1 MSNPSPCLHTPLCR
15 SVLDFDT
22 EEALSEAL
30 QSVRHSASPTAE
42 ASQQQEQQ
50 LQQKY
55 DAVAAEKLADWQVP
69 LTSKNASVAD
79 ERRRLWT
86 LRSMEILETDR
97 DDAFDR
103 LTAQVRTLCQAPLA
117 TLSFVD
123 LGRQWTKSFQCTET
137 DESSKLFAGLK
148 ETPRFNSFAAYTI
161 LELENILVV
170 PDTLQD
176 ERFAHNPLVHQGPIR
191 FYAGAALVS
200 AEGDKIGS
208 LCILDTQPRPQG
220 LSAVERQGL
229 LAQAAVAVRLL
240 LERKE
245 KQAKNSSGSS
255 LKRTSSQVN
264 SSSVSSSSSLSSP
277 PTAFRLDDFL
287 KDKGCRNTKMA
298 GQTNNHHRWSLPPAV
313 EADARSLPPRLVAT
327 KSTATVPQPAAPPG
341 ATSPGSGRIIKKSRS
356 MEYMAVRGD
365 TPSNTC
371 PHVTAS
377 NGTSSGKGHNDPTIH
392 TIIPRPCDPSSLPD
406 PKKSGVDPDQYLAQL
421 VQALWGVSVKV
432 QPALE
437 LKDYFE
443 TITEQ
448 QMAAYNMEVVTIT
461 RQNNV
466 EKLRELFE
474 ARGRDSLDCF
484 NRFGE
489 GLLNMACRRG
499 MKEIVQFL
507 LSDAVQLN
515 VRVRDDYG
523 RTPMHDACWN
533 PEPQLEI
540 CSWIMAQDPSLFL
553 ISDKRG
559 YTPFQYAR
567 KSDWQVWRQFLFDHR
582 EHLQALAQPDLL
594 TKFS

>member
-30 QSVRHSASPTAE
+30 QSVRQSASPTAE
-42 ASQQQEQQ
+42 ESQQQEQKQ
-50 LQQKY
+50 H
-55 DAVAAEKLADWQVP
+55 DAAESLADWQVP
-69 LTSKNASVAD
+69 LSSKNASVAD

-123 LGRQWTKSFQCTET
+123 LGRQWTKSFQCQENG
-137 DESSKLFAGLK
+137 ENEEWSKLLTGLK
-148 ETPRFNSFAAYTI
+148 ETPRLHAFAAYTI
-161 LELENILVV
+161 LEQDNILVV

-176 ERFAHNPLVHQGPIR
+176 ERFVHNPFVKQGPIR

-208 LCILDTQPRPQG
+208 LCVLDTQPRPHG
-220 LSAVERQGL
+220 LTLMERQGL

-245 KQAKNSSGSS
+245 KLAKNSSSS

-264 SSSVSSSSSLSSP
+264 CTSFTSSSSSSSP
-277 PTAFRLDDFL
+277 ASFRLEDFL
-287 KDKGCRNTKMA
+287 KDKGSRHKVA
-298 GQTNNHHRWSLPPAV
+298 GKTNNQTWGSAPAM
-313 EADARSLPPRLVAT
+313 EADARSLPSRPVAA
-327 KSTATVPQPAAPPG
+327 KSTIVPQPAPPG

-356 MEYMAVRGD
+356 MEYMAVRDD
-365 TPSNTC
+365 TPTTITTC
-371 PHVTAS
+371 PS
-377 NGTSSGKGHNDPTIH
+377 SGEKGTSSSDDIDDLTIRA
-392 TIIPRPCDPSSLPD
+392 IIPRPCDAASLPD

-421 VQALWGVSVKV
+421 VQALWGVSVKI

-437 LKDYFE
+437 LKDFFE
-443 TITEQ
+443 TITEE

-466 EKLRELFE
+466 EKLRELLE

-499 MKEIVQFL
+499 MKEIVHFL
-507 LSDAVQLN
+507 LSEPVQLN